1 MAIDLRSDT
10 VTLPSPRM
18 REAMARAEVG
28 DDVFGEDPTINALE
42 ALVAERTG
50 KEAAVFVPSGTMGNL
65 SSLLAHAQRGS
76 EVVLGDE
83 SHVFH
88 YEAGGASALGGL
100 VFHPVATRPNGVM
113 PVEAIEAA
121 LRPSAEWLAPPGVV
135 CLENTHN
142 RCSGAIVAPEY
153 VASVAALA
161 RSRSLPVHLDGARL
175 FNAAVARKLPLTA
188 WTDHVTSVMISLS
201 KGLAAPVGSVVA
213 GPREFVARARRAR
226 KILGGGMR
234 QAGVLAAAGLV
245 ALTEMVERL
254 ADDHANA
261 RLLAEGLAALPGIVL
276 DLDLVQTNI
285 VIFAVQPGLD
295 AAVFVDALKR
305 EGVWIIDMGRGRLR
319 AVTHYGISEDDCRRA
334 LDACRRAL
342 QATKAGALAG

>member
-1 MAIDLRSDT
+1 
-10 VTLPSPRM
+10 
-18 REAMARAEVG
+18 
-28 DDVFGEDPTINALE
+28 
-42 ALVAERTG
+42 
-50 KEAAVFVPSGTMGNL
+50 
-65 SSLLAHAQRGS
+65 
-76 EVVLGDE
+76 
-83 SHVFH
+83 
-88 YEAGGASALGGL
+88 
-100 VFHPVATRPNGVM
+100 
-113 PVEAIEAA
+113 
-121 LRPSAEWLAPPGVV
+121 
-135 CLENTHN
+135 
-142 RCSGAIVAPEY
+142 
-153 VASVAALA
+153 
-161 RSRSLPVHLDGARL
+161 
-175 FNAAVARKLPLTA
+175 
-188 WTDHVTSVMISLS
+188 
-201 KGLAAPVGSVVA
+201 VVA